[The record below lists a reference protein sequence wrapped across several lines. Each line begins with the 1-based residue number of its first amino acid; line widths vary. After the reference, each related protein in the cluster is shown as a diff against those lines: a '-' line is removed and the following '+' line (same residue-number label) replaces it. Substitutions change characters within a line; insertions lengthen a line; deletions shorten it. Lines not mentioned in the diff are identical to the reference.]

1 MHQWVRQSSSGHRP
15 RRHRACGAGSHTS
28 EPADERSASP
38 GKSLHHPQCR
48 DEGGLASGS
57 RERGRGREGEGGK
70 EGGREKR
77 EEGKK
82 SGGKGREGRERER

>member
-1 MHQWVRQSSSGHRP
+1 MRQSSSGHRP

-38 GKSLHHPQCR
+38 GKSLHHPQCQ

-57 RERGRGREGEGGK
+57 REGVYGREGGER
-70 EGGREKR
+70 EGGRKG
-77 EEGKK
+77 EEGEEKWRK
-82 SGGKGREGRERER
+82 GERGKGEGKIEGGV